1 MMNREMLEV
10 DGVEVEVELARILDE
25 LNEGIVVRMAE
36 VAEVNYWTMLKGIK
50 NDLELNKFYKATR
63 SKALELLEEELREMN
78 AKRESE

>member
-10 DGVEVEVELARILDE
+10 DGVEVEIEFGKILEE

-50 NDLELNKFYKATR
+50 NDLELNKLFKATR
-63 SKALELLEEELREMN
+63 TKALELLEEELIDMK
-78 AKRESE
+78 AKRENA